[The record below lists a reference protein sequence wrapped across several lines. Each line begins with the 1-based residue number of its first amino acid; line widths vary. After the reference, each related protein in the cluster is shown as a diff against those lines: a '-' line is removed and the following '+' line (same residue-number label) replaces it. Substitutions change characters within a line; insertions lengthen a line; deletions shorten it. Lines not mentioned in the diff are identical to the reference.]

1 MEGCKPSR
9 RSFICQ
15 PGVVSVWRD
24 IVWILTLL
32 RGETCT
38 SEHLHEDVNALA
50 DLIPSVEHFKW
61 VLNGPSVP
69 QTSWLLCQ
77 PSALSPLESRVRW
90 LYILHCFFP
99 PFTLEWISRIIWE
112 GPLSSPSHPLFP
124 SFHCSFLSLFLFLHL
139 SCLTLCLYCPL
150 SPSPCLL

>member
-1 MEGCKPSR
+1 MSARCCECVKRHCLNSHLATGAR
-9 RSFICQ
+9 Q
-15 PGVVSVWRD
+15 V
-24 IVWILTLL
+24 
-32 RGETCT
+32 
-38 SEHLHEDVNALA
+38 HQYLHEDVNALA
-50 DLIPSVEHFKW
+50 GLIPNVQQFKW
-61 VLNGPSVP
+61 VLNGLSVP
-69 QTSWLLCQ
+69 HTSWHLCQ
-77 PSALSPLESRVRW
+77 PSALSPLESGVRW
-90 LYILHCFFP
+90 LCILHCFFF